1 MKHSARHGTPT
12 KILTSSSLNNEQDD
26 PTSSAVEHV
35 AWLIATKQSK
45 RQAMYAIGKP
55 YKRDTTWA
63 HVVLAYAAHAIRME
77 RDNERSYSE
86 EVDC

>member
-1 MKHSARHGTPT
+1 MP
-12 KILTSSSLNNEQDD
+12 ILNAMVGNREQDD

-55 YKRDTTWA
+55 YRRDTTWA
-63 HVVLAYAAHAIRME
+63 HIVLAYAVHAIRMDKE
-77 RDNERSYSE
+77 NERQYSE
-86 EVDC
+86 EVDG